1 MIHRPA
7 GAVLLIPGRTSRGSQ
22 DVRVA
27 AAAAAAAAALTEHVL
42 YAFPAARPVWPPV
55 CAATPA
61 PWCARPGWHRARPR
75 PLQVM
80 GVRLP
85 ALP

>member
-7 GAVLLIPGRTSRGSQ
+7 GAVLRIPGRTSRESQ

-27 AAAAAAAAALTEHVL
+27 AAAAAAVALTGHAL

-55 CAATPA
+55 CAAAPA

-75 PLQVM
+75 PLQVK